1 MEEMKKVKKNELPLI
16 SVVVPV
22 YNGEKY
28 LKECVDSILQQDYTN
43 IETILID
50 DGSTDNTGKIID
62 EYALKDNRVIPIHQ
76 KNSGVSVA
84 RNNGINISKG
94 KYITFIDSDDF
105 ICKDYISYFYK
116 IIIDNNVE
124 IALTPMPRRFNS
136 TTKEIQDNNK
146 EENIRIWSGTETAE
160 QMLYYNIVIAPWNKM
175 IDNNLIKKNNLKFNP
190 KLAFGEGFN
199 FSMDC
204 FQRAKRVAVGNK
216 CVYNYRV
223 DNPNSVMTKFSLK
236 LINGSIESQENIKEN
251 LIDKSERMLL
261 ACKYANWHTYCDCL
275 NTLIGCNVHKEYN
288 DLFKKIKKTCQKD
301 ALYSIKAPI
310 PIKEKIKGVCY
321 FINPYITA
329 RLINGLRIR
338 KFTVEK

>member
-1 MEEMKKVKKNELPLI
+1 MKENELPLI
-16 SVVVPV
+16 SVVVPI

-28 LKECVDSILQQDYTN
+28 LKECVNSILQQDYTN
-43 IETILID
+43 IEIILVD
-50 DGSTDNTGKIID
+50 DGSTDKTGKIID
-62 EYALKDNRVIPIHQ
+62 EYAFKDNRVIPIHQ
-76 KNSGVSVA
+76 INSGVSIA

-116 IIIDNNVE
+116 MIIENNVE
-124 IALTPMPRRFNS
+124 IALTPSPKRFNS
-136 TTKEIQDNNK
+136 NTKTEELQNNNK
-146 EENIRIWSGTETAE
+146 DENIKIWSGMKTAE

-175 IDNNLIKKNNLKFNP
+175 IENDLIKKNDIKFNP

-204 FQRAKRVAVGNK
+204 FQRAKNVAVGNR

-236 LINGSIESQENIKEN
+236 LINGSIESQKNIKEN
-251 LIDKSERMLL
+251 LIDKSPSMQL

-275 NTLIGCNVHKEYN
+275 NTLIGCNVYKEHI
-288 DLFKKIKKTCQKD
+288 DLYKEIKKTCQKD
-301 ALYSIKAPI
+301 ALCSIKAPI
-310 PIKEKIKGVCY
+310 SVKEKIKGICY
-321 FINPYITA
+321 FINPYVTA
-329 RLINGLRIR
+329 RLINGFRIR